1 MYHQHNPTLAV
12 GNQKISGKC
21 LFCPERAVWL
31 GIFTWGGKKA
41 VYYGL
46 CKAHD
51 PQQEGVPEKAERL
64 ILETLRES
72 AEICFICDA
81 EPYAIVSLPGKS
93 AKVALCLNHA
103 QQVEQ
108 VHPLMQAYFSG
119 KK

>member
-31 GIFTWGGKKA
+31 GIFT
-41 VYYGL
+41 
-46 CKAHD
+46 
-51 PQQEGVPEKAERL
+51 
-64 ILETLRES
+64 LRES
-72 AEICFICDA
+72 AEICFICD
-81 EPYAIVSLPGKS
+81 
-93 AKVALCLNHA
+93 A